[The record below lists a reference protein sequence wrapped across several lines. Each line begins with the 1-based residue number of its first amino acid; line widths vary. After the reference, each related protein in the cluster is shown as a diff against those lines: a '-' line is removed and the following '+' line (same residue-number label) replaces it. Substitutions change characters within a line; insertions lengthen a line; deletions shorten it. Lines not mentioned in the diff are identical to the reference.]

1 MKQRE
6 NREETEQNSMR
17 TDEYE
22 TEKRKKELHQFISEL
37 ESKMTDLYLDS
48 KVCKQSCITD
58 FFKKHP

>member
-37 ESKMTDLYLDS
+37 E
-48 KVCKQSCITD
+48 
-58 FFKKHP
+58 